1 MPEIEL
7 KMLERKTPNK
17 VEPGPGAY
25 DIDAGAFGSAAK
37 EVKSVFKSKSARE
50 LPLPI

>member
-1 MPEIEL
+1 MPEMEL
-7 KMLERKTPNK
+7 KMIERKSQNRA
-17 VEPGPGAY
+17 EPGPGAY
-25 DIDAGAFGSAAK
+25 DIETGAFGIASK

>member
-37 EVKSVFKSKSARE
+37 DVKSVFKSKSARE

>member
-1 MPEIEL
+1 MPEMEL
-7 KMLERKTPNK
+7 KMIERKSPNK

-25 DIDAGAFGSAAK
+25 DIDTAMFGSAVK

-50 LPLPI
+50 LPQPI